1 MRILLVARSLG
12 QGGAERQLVTLAGE
26 LARRGHDVA
35 VALLYPGGPFAAAL
49 TSAGI
54 PLHPLDKSGRWD
66 LAGPLRRLRAL
77 VRAWRPEILH
87 GYLPVANLLAA
98 LAGRAVPGCRVVF
111 GIRASDMDLSR
122 YDPANR
128 LLYRAEAM
136 VAGRADLVIAN
147 AAAGLEA
154 LWRRGAPAGR
164 GVVIAN
170 GIDTGRFRP
179 DPAARA
185 EERARLGIDDATCL
199 VGMIARHDPMKDHA
213 TFLAAAAASGP
224 GFAFV
229 LAGSGT
235 ADEGAPPPDGVTLH
249 RLGPVARVERLMAAL
264 DVGALPSRFG
274 EGFPNALAEMMACGV
289 PCVATPVGES
299 AAILGDTGRIVPAG
313 DPAALAE
320 AWRALAPPR
329 DPALAHR
336 CRARIEENYAV
347 ARLGARTEA
356 VLAALARPLI
366 VHVITGLG
374 TGGAEGM
381 LARLVRRSRA
391 FRHVVVSLT
400 GPGTIGPALRRDGIE
415 VIALGL
421 PPGPRALAG
430 LPGLARL
437 LRRLRPAL
445 VQTWLYHA
453 DLLGTLAAGLA
464 GGLPVAWSLRC
475 SDMDRARYGRLVGLL
490 ARLSP
495 LPRLVIANAEA
506 GRAWHRA
513 QGYRP
518 RAWAVIAN
526 GIDTDRFRPDPAAR
540 TRWRAALG
548 VPPETV
554 LIGMIARV
562 DPMKDHAGFLAAA
575 TAAATL
581 RPEIALVLAGTGTET
596 LPGPAAHRLGAV
608 ADVAGLY
615 AALDIVVLASRFG
628 EGFPNVVAEA
638 MACGRAVIASAS
650 GDAAAILGPAGV
662 TVPPGDD
669 AALEQAI
676 LSLAAAPDRRAALGT
691 AARRRVE
698 EHYGLDRAVTA
709 FETAWRET
717 LGREP

>member
-35 VALLYPGGPFAAAL
+35 VALLYPGGPFAAELAA
-49 TSAGI
+49 AGI

-98 LAGRAVPGCRVVF
+98 LAGRAAPGCRVVF

-128 LLYRAEAM
+128 LLYRAEAAL
-136 VAGRADLVIAN
+136 AGRADLVIAN

-185 EERARLGIDDATCL
+185 EQRARLGIDDATCL

-213 TFLAAAAASGP
+213 TFLAAAEACGP

-229 LAGSGT
+229 LAGTGT
-235 ADEGAPPPDGVTLH
+235 ADAPAPPPDGIALR

-336 CRARIEENYAV
+336 CRVRIEENYSV

-356 VLAALARPLI
+356 ALAALARPPI

-381 LARLVRRSRA
+381 LARLARRSRA

-400 GPGTIGPALRRDGIE
+400 GPGTIGPALRRDGVE

-430 LPGLARL
+430 LPRLARL

-495 LPRLVIANAEA
+495 RPRLVIANAEA
-506 GRAWHRA
+506 GRAWHRD

-526 GIDTDRFRPDPAAR
+526 GIDTDRFRPDPEAR
-540 TRWRAALG
+540 ARWRAALG
-548 VPPETV
+548 AGPETV
-554 LIGMIARV
+554 LVGMVARV

-575 TAAATL
+575 TAAAAL
-581 RPEIALVLAGTGTET
+581 RPEIALVVAGTGTET
-596 LPGPAAHRLGAV
+596 LPGPAAHRLGEV

-638 MACGRAVIASAS
+638 MACGRPV
-650 GDAAAILGPAGV
+650 
-662 TVPPGDD
+662 
-669 AALEQAI
+669 
-676 LSLAAAPDRRAALGT
+676 
-691 AARRRVE
+691 
-698 EHYGLDRAVTA
+698 
-709 FETAWRET
+709 
-717 LGREP
+717 